1 MQQLQNHLVPES
13 NAWVSTSTQTPTW
26 NLSLHVLHYIILLP
40 ACSGIR
46 VEQYTDKIDESFT
59 LVALLLLCVTGKA
72 ERYCASNA
80 FASVTIQN
88 RTLWAAQ
95 HSKMAFL
102 TSLGVNLT
110 ARNAMSLNSL
120 GFRPVVSQ
128 ATPFTVCAT
137 MFPCYIHLVS
147 PSLTDINQMLATI
160 GGCLAVM
167 AQWQSTGGSSQRC
180 PGFDSRQLLAF
191 SLYSIFT
198 S

>member
-1 MQQLQNHLVPES
+1 M
-13 NAWVSTSTQTPTW
+13 
-26 NLSLHVLHYIILLP
+26 
-40 ACSGIR
+40 
-46 VEQYTDKIDESFT
+46 DKIDESFT

-110 ARNAMSLNSL
+110 ARNAMNLNSL

-128 ATPFTVCAT
+128 ATPFTVSCDHVSLLHTSSIAK
-137 MFPCYIHLVS
+137 PHRHQPNAGHYWWLSGCRCSCSDRALVAQARGVLGSTPGNCRPFHFTLFS
-147 PSLTDINQMLATI
+147 PHNI
-160 GGCLAVM
+160 
-167 AQWQSTGGSSQRC
+167 
-180 PGFDSRQLLAF
+180 
-191 SLYSIFT
+191 
-198 S
+198 